1 MTATRLDGAAE
12 GQQATRAELEAGVQ
26 LARRNEALVRL
37 AGSVA
42 HDFNNVL
49 AIVMMFGQALIEDLP
64 PDDPSHADAVTLVEA
79 AARGAE
85 ITRQML
91 AFGQRTVREPEPVAV
106 SQIVAGMEK
115 LLRRLLGGAIEL
127 RVEIE
132 RGGGAVLA
140 DRGEI
145 GQVVLNLAIN
155 ARDAV
160 GEAGRVVVGVRPIPP
175 AERDGPCWIE
185 VFAADDG
192 RPMSPAEIERA
203 LAPVESP
210 RQDDVGP
217 SVGLASI
224 RTVAERWGGRVEIAR
239 APGRGTRVNVL
250 FPCLEPALAAWP
262 AEEERLPGGLETL
275 LVVEDDPQVLRG
287 LATLLRR
294 RGYQVI
300 TAHGAGD
307 ALLAAELHDGP
318 LDLLLADPCLE
329 RLNGFELARRLRAR
343 HPRLGLLF
351 LTGAATDGPDDPLA
365 RGEVCLIK
373 PVSSGVLARRVR
385 EVLDRRA

>member
-1 MTATRLDGAAE
+1 M
-12 GQQATRAELEAGVQ
+12 
-26 LARRNEALVRL
+26 
-37 AGSVA
+37 A
-42 HDFNNVL
+42 HDFNNLL

-85 ITRQML
+85 ITRQMQ
-91 AFGQRTVREPEPVAV
+91 AFGQRTVREPEPVEV
-106 SQIVAGMEK
+106 SQVVAGMEK

-132 RGGGAVLA
+132 RGGGTVLA
-140 DRGEI
+140 D
-145 GQVVLNLAIN
+145 
-155 ARDAV
+155 
-160 GEAGRVVVGVRPIPP
+160 
-175 AERDGPCWIE
+175 
-185 VFAADDG
+185 
-192 RPMSPAEIERA
+192 
-203 LAPVESP
+203 
-210 RQDDVGP
+210 
-217 SVGLASI
+217 
-224 RTVAERWGGRVEIAR
+224 RVEIAR

-262 AEEERLPGGLETL
+262 AEEEHLPGGLETL

-294 RGYQVI
+294 HGYQVI
-300 TAHGAGD
+300 AAHGAGD

-318 LDLLLADPCLE
+318 LDLLLTDPWLE
-329 RLNGFELARRLRAR
+329 RLTGFELARRLRAR

-385 EVLDRRA
+385 EVLDRGG